1 MRASGW
7 DSKGEPTISDYLDY
21 TKEKDPNWNKNS
33 GGFMNVPEGYKYLKV
48 VDVSGRDMSHLD
60 GVDKALDLFGERN
73 NELMTFEEIRDE
85 VKPLDAKRDEAMG
98 KSFQLVMEM
107 FANANALANGT
118 EADESKYD
126 NNVTFNLMN
135 SNEDDKNQKRQSLLL
150 KVG

>member
-98 KSFQLVMEM
+98 ENFQTIMEM
-107 FANANALANGT
+107 FADAHGLTNGT
-118 EADESKYD
+118 EVDKSKYD
-126 NNVTFNLMN
+126 NNTMVNLY
-135 SNEDDKNQKRQSLLL
+135 SNDDGKHQKRH
-150 KVG
+150 